1 VITAR
6 SVDIGQLIDS
16 GANRE
21 LFHLQLL
28 DTLRVYANVPQQY
41 SANVK
46 RGQKIDIT
54 LPERPGKTYQG
65 MLVRTAQAID
75 PASRTLLVEVD
86 VNNRNNEL
94 LPGALAQVHFKNPV
108 NTPTYVVPASA
119 LIFRAQGMQVATLT
133 RDNTAH
139 LTSVLIGQDDGAS
152 VQIVSGL
159 NADDRVIQDPPDS
172 IIEGQKV
179 NPQNPR
185 DQNEAAETA
194 PGGMH

>member
-1 VITAR
+1 
-6 SVDIGQLIDS
+6 
-16 GANRE
+16 
-21 LFHLQLL
+21 
-28 DTLRVYANVPQQY
+28 
-41 SANVK
+41 
-46 RGQKIDIT
+46 
-54 LPERPGKTYQG
+54 
-65 MLVRTAQAID
+65 
-75 PASRTLLVEVD
+75 
-86 VNNRNNEL
+86 
-94 LPGALAQVHFKNPV
+94 
-108 NTPTYVVPASA
+108 
-119 LIFRAQGMQVATLT
+119 VATLT

-139 LTSVLIGQDDGAS
+139 LASVLIGQDDGAS